1 MASIVVAV
9 VQVVVDQISQV
20 LAHVA
25 VDLQDLE
32 VFGVVL
38 KGEHQQPH
46 GCDGVGVHFCGGRWW
61 LAAIAADPMIL
72 APARY

>member
-1 MASIVVAV
+1 MASVVGVAV
-9 VQVVVDQISQV
+9 VQVVIDQIGQV

-38 KGEHQQPH
+38 QGEHQQPH
-46 GCDGVGVHFCGGRWW
+46 GCDGVGVHGVIAGRS
-61 LAAIAADPMIL
+61 LLRSRAM
-72 APARY
+72 R